1 MVLKSSRLYHTD
13 LNNAD
18 AFKEKSKRSYFNLKR
33 QNISQIKSKGFIL
46 NDIPDNDPVNIRIE
60 IGKNL
65 SSRLK
70 HDKQNFYNNFNEN
83 LHPNTEQTQKLQ
95 DIVKSHQ

>member
-1 MVLKSSRLYHTD
+1 MILKSSRLYNTD

-18 AFKEKSKRSYFNLKR
+18 SFKENPKRSYFNLKR

-46 NDIPDNDPVNIRIE
+46 KDIPDNDPVGLRIE
-60 IGKNL
+60 IGKNI

-70 HDKQNFYNNFNEN
+70 
-83 LHPNTEQTQKLQ
+83 
-95 DIVKSHQ
+95 